1 MRRAFGWRG
10 LVCAAAWAGLVNIAG
25 VASASPYLLSNSPGD
40 GSVDVNVDGYG
51 SFGVSIGANASDAI
65 YDPIGPGTPAG
76 TTFESGLAI
85 RFGDTGSR
93 QFLTSGLIGSS
104 GALPNP
110 TVSGSATSGTSAFS
124 FGGLDFV
131 LSQVLSP
138 RFDVSANRIGSRLT
152 QTYTINNPG
161 ASTASFELIRY
172 LDGDL
177 EFDNMISDGGGR
189 FLVNG
194 VETLF
199 ETDTAQNVADP
210 TTFVGISAPDGNA
223 PAVGRYQISVFT
235 GSSGGM
241 PNLIIDGVQLD
252 NTVHGD
258 GPDADEFID
267 AGSGYDVTLS
277 LRRTFDIPTGQ
288 TATYTAVTD
297 WGSGVVPEPTSLAGA
312 AVLLA
317 IGAMA
322 RRRRKHLRV
331 HQP

>member
-1 MRRAFGWRG
+1 MATRSWSWSPRWFAPVVLTLAIVGAQS
-10 LVCAAAWAGLVNIAG
+10 AAASGPPEPSNGTFGRTGPPAA
-25 VASASPYLLSNSPGD
+25 VAVRTADGNTILTLTARPGRFTGTFTGAYSEDLRIVRHAD
-40 GSVDVNVDGYG
+40 GSFNFAAEVTCLCTVDGMTG
-51 SFGVSIGANASDAI
+51 TMTVKLDGT
-65 YDPIGPGTPAG
+65 GTPAG

-235 GSSGGM
+235 GSSGNCTRSGEVRWRASWRM
-241 PNLIIDGVQLD
+241 RSWRDSWDSRRNRRL
-252 NTVHGD
+252 
-258 GPDADEFID
+258 GPG
-267 AGSGYDVTLS
+267 GSS
-277 LRRTFDIPTGQ
+277 
-288 TATYTAVTD
+288 
-297 WGSGVVPEPTSLAGA
+297 W
-312 AVLLA
+312 
-317 IGAMA
+317 M
-322 RRRRKHLRV
+322 
-331 HQP
+331 